1 MALLPASAAPTTAPA
16 AAPATAP
23 VKTSPTTFLALLKI
37 PGDEL
42 DLPDFLPRP
51 FLLEDAET
59 DFFAG
64 ERFFAVLLPVDRLF
78 VFLVV
83 AIQFL
88 RSF

>member
-1 MALLPASAAPTTAPA
+1 MALLPASAAPTTAPV
-16 AAPATAP
+16 AAPAAAP
-23 VKTSPTTFLALLKI
+23 VKTSRTTFLALLII

-42 DLPDFLPRP
+42 DFLPRL
-51 FLLEDAET
+51 FLLEAAET

-64 ERFFAVLLPVDRLF
+64 DRFFAVLLPVDRLF

-88 RSF
+88 GSF